1 MSSFKIRINIE
12 NNELQVSCS
21 RNGKH
26 LKMDVQSNLNN
37 IAGILV
43 EVSKTLLANSNRM
56 MVERNNEQNKETDET
71 DTEGNCNQEGA

>member
-12 NNELQVSCS
+12 NDELQVSCS
-21 RNGKH
+21 HNGKH
-26 LKMDVQSNLNN
+26 LKMDEQSNLNN
-37 IAGILV
+37 IAGLLV

-71 DTEGNCNQEGA
+71 DA

>member
-12 NNELQVSCS
+12 NDELQVSCS

-26 LKMDVQSNLNN
+26 LKMDEQSNLNN

-56 MVERNNEQNKETDET
+56 MVKHNLNKEDET
-71 DTEGNCNQEGA
+71 DA